1 MAKAIYLKGKKIN
14 SSITAII
21 FVKNIRMKI
30 CFMLKVSA
38 KMPRNG
44 YNKVINLVLMYIF
57 LIFTK
62 LNFNCLQNWES

>member
-14 SSITAII
+14 RAITAII
-21 FVKNIRMKI
+21 FVKNITMKI

-44 YNKVINLVLMYIF
+44 YNKVINLVPMYIF
-57 LIFTK
+57 
-62 LNFNCLQNWES
+62 

>member
-21 FVKNIRMKI
+21 FVKNITMKI

-44 YNKVINLVLMYIF
+44 YTKVINLVPMYIF
-57 LIFTK
+57 
-62 LNFNCLQNWES
+62 

>member
-21 FVKNIRMKI
+21 FGKNTTIKI
-30 CFMLKVSA
+30 CFMLKVPA

-44 YNKVINLVLMYIF
+44 YNKVINLVPMYIF
-57 LIFTK
+57 
-62 LNFNCLQNWES
+62 